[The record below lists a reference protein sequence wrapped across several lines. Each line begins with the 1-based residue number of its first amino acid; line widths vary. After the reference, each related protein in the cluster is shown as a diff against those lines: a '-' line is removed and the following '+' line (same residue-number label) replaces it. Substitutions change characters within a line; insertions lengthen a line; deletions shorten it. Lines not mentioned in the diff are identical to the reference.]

1 MPNLNQNQDS
11 IQEIQEIQNA
21 QQNTQQNTQQ
31 DLTEDFTLDFT
42 QETEDLM
49 QEIVTANT
57 YLSSLRDIMDISNRL
72 SETNPES
79 FTQAQVELL
88 ERIRNYDRDNITT
101 LVDRVSN
108 INPIMSSATQSRLL
122 EELSNSWNL
131 SQLEEE
137 RIINTINN
145 THASTNS
152 TTSINP
158 TNTLEQDNLSDWYN
172 SNASY
177 ESDESDDYDGSDE
190 YDFDNFYDSYLKS
203 KGMPEEIVEN
213 YYIPYIDI
221 RGYTEEMKIF
231 MVNFIVNNRYVDYY
245 SNISSRAEIEEV
257 GLNNLPVGISEHT
270 EDGFIVKDF
279 NIYNLQ
285 SFLLFMIYN
294 RLLFNRN
301 DFTVYITYVFDRA
314 SLPEDLEEE
323 KIEALKKGIRKYIL
337 YCLDIFA
344 TDTFLDDTLGVE
356 SREEVDKFIDE
367 LDSNAD
373 DINDC
378 FTFLNAH
385 MLVIGSEYT
394 ESIN

>member
-11 IQEIQEIQNA
+11 TQEIQEIQNA
-21 QQNTQQNTQQ
+21 QQNTQQEIQQ

-57 YLSSLRDIMDISNRL
+57 YLSSLRDIMNTSNRL
-72 SETNPES
+72 SEISPEN

-88 ERIRNYDRDNITT
+88 ERIRNYDRDNITA

-122 EELSNSWNL
+122 EELSNSWDFF
-131 SQLEEE
+131 QLEEE
-137 RIINTINN
+137 RIVNAINN

-152 TTSINP
+152 TTLINP
-158 TNTLEQDNLSDWYN
+158 TNTLEQDNLSDWDN
-172 SNASY
+172 SNS
-177 ESDESDDYDGSDE
+177 SDVSDDYDGSDE

-245 SNISSRAEIEEV
+245 SNISSRAEIEEA
-257 GLNNLPVGISEHT
+257 GLNNLPVGISEQI
-270 EDGFIVKDF
+270 EDGFIIKDF

-356 SREEVDKFIDE
+356 SREEVDKFVDE

-385 MLVIGSEYT
+385 MLVIDSECT
-394 ESIN
+394 KSIN

>member
-11 IQEIQEIQNA
+11 TQEIQEIQNI
-21 QQNTQQNTQQ
+21 QQNTQQ
-31 DLTEDFTLDFT
+31 DLTEAFTLEFTQEFT

-49 QEIVTANT
+49 QEIVRANT

-72 SETNPES
+72 SEINPES

-88 ERIRNYDRDNITT
+88 ERVRNYDRDAITA
-101 LVDRVSN
+101 LVDRASN
-108 INPIMSSATQSRLL
+108 INPILSSAAQSRLL

-137 RIINTINN
+137 RIVNAINN

-152 TTSINP
+152 TTSINL
-158 TNTLEQDNLSDWYN
+158 TNTLEQDNLSDWDN
-172 SNASY
+172 SNS
-177 ESDESDDYDGSDE
+177 SDDYDGSDE

-203 KGMPEEIVEN
+203 KGAPEEIVEN

-231 MVNFIVNNRYVDYY
+231 MVNFIVNNRYIDCY
-245 SNISSRAEIEEV
+245 SNISSRADIEEA
-257 GLNNLPVGISEHT
+257 GLNNLPVEISEQI
-270 EDGFIVKDF
+270 EDGFIIKDF
-279 NIYNLQ
+279 NVYNLQ
-285 SFLLFMIYN
+285 SFSLFMIYN

-385 MLVIGSEYT
+385 MLVIDSEYT